1 MPVRSYKPV
10 TPGQRFRVSLTYEE
24 VTKARPEKALRVRI
38 QKHAGRN
45 NQGRLTVRHRGGGN
59 KVLYRLIDF
68 KQVKKMNIPGKV
80 SAVEYDPFRTCF
92 IMLVTYA
99 DGEKCYHIAPQ
110 GISVG
115 STIITKEKAKIK
127 LGNRLQIQNIP
138 VGFEIHNLELT
149 LGKGGQIIRSAGSV
163 ARLISLEGPYA
174 QVELPS
180 KEIRFVHKNCYATI
194 GRVSNVDHNLVVLG
208 KAGRARWK
216 GLRPEVMGK
225 AMNPIDHPHGGG
237 EGGSKIGLVHPKTPW
252 GAPALGYKTR
262 KRNKWTNR
270 FIIKTR
276 KGRQLI
282 KTEQHQAA

>member
-1 MPVRSYKPV
+1 MPVKTFKPT
-10 TPGQRFRVSLTYEE
+10 TPGQRQRISLTYEE
-24 VTKARPEKALRVRI
+24 LTRTWPEKRLRLRI

-59 KVLYRLIDF
+59 KVFYRIIDF
-68 KQVKKMNIPGKV
+68 RQTEKMNIPGRV
-80 SAVEYDPFRTCF
+80 TSIEYDPFRTCF

-99 DGEKCYHIAPQ
+99 DGEKRYHIAPE
-110 GISVG
+110 GIKAGAS
-115 STIITKEKAKIK
+115 ILTKSKAKIK
-127 LGNRLQIQNIP
+127 IGNRLQLSSIP
-138 VGFEIHNLELT
+138 IGFEIHNLELT
-149 LGKGGQIIRSAGSV
+149 PGKGGQIIRAAGSS

-180 KEIRFVHKNCYATI
+180 KEIRFVHKNCFASI
-194 GRVSNVDHNLVVLG
+194 GRVSNVDHNLVSLG

-216 GLRPEVMGK
+216 GKRPEVLGK

-237 EGGSKIGLVHPKTPW
+237 EGGAKIGLIHPKTPW

-276 KGRQLI
+276 KGKQLI
-282 KTEQHQAA
+282 KTE

>member
-1 MPVRSYKPV
+1 MPVKSYKPV

-24 VTKARPEKALRVRI
+24 LTKWSPEKRLRVRI

-68 KQVKKMNIPGKV
+68 KQVSKMNIPGKV
-80 SAVEYDPFRTCF
+80 TAIEYDPFRTCF

-99 DGEKCYHIAPQ
+99 DGDKRYHLAPD
-110 GISVG
+110 GVTVG
-115 STIITKEKAKIK
+115 TPIVTKPRAKIK
-127 LGNRLQIQNIP
+127 PGNRIQLSNIP
-138 VGFEIHNLELT
+138 VGFEIHNLEIMP
-149 LGKGGQIIRSAGSV
+149 GKGGQIVRSAGSS

-180 KEIRFVHKNCYATI
+180 KEVRFVHKNCFATI
-194 GRVSNVDHNLVVLG
+194 GRVSNPDHNLVVLG

-216 GLRPEVMGK
+216 GLRPEVQGK

-237 EGGSKIGLVHPKTPW
+237 EGGTKIGMPHPKTPW
-252 GAPALGYKTR
+252 GAPALGHKTR
-262 KRNKWTNR
+262 KRNKWTDR
-270 FIIKTR
+270 FIIRTR

-282 KTEQHQAA
+282 KTD